1 MKKAAK
7 SGRVPHR
14 KPIKCIDMSA
24 SSVAQVGTSEKNRTE
39 LHGWY
44 KASKYSD
51 AKFWISPNVL
61 ASSDECVAEVLSAV
75 KSFDA
80 DQNKKPSNDTIKL

>member
-1 MKKAAK
+1 MT
-7 SGRVPHR
+7 PT
-14 KPIKCIDMSA
+14 
-24 SSVAQVGTSEKNRTE
+24 VGTSEKNRTE
-39 LHGWY
+39 LHDWY

-61 ASSDECVAEVLSAV
+61 ASTDECVAEVLSAV

-80 DQNKKPSNDTIKL
+80 DQNKKSLNDTIKL